1 MNVEIVVIAEVAAEG
16 RPAPVSLELI
26 AFAKSLRR
34 NAAEPIRVFL
44 PGRGIGAAAAELA
57 RLPGVAVTG
66 IEGESLAS
74 YSAEAWKEALAPLLA
89 ARKTRFICVSH
100 NANGADFAPGLAVRL
115 GAACITAVEAFR
127 IEAEGPIFSRS
138 ILKGKL
144 QMEIVPEAETA
155 VVTLLPGAFRRG
167 DAPSSPMDKAR
178 KDGTN
183 TTQNETV
190 LLPEEFRRKAIPPT
204 GVTTLKE
211 KKSEVQGDRAGP
223 PAAEMISVPDIPL
236 KTRPLGLL
244 PAPDEAADLAA
255 AEVIVSAGRGIGGEE
270 NIELLRRLAFLFS
283 RAAIGASRAVCDAGW
298 LPCRYQIGQTGKT
311 VSPRLYIACGIS
323 GALQHLAGMRGSQ
336 CIVAVNRDPQAAIF
350 RVADVAVVEELVSFL
365 PLLIAACRKH
375 REGAAEAG
383 R

>member
-1 MNVEIVVIAEVAAEG
+1 MNEGIAVILEGGAEG

-74 YSAEAWKEALAPLLA
+74 YSAEAWKETLAPLLA

-127 IEAEGPIFSRS
+127 IEAEGPVFSRS

-178 KDGTN
+178 KDGT
-183 TTQNETV
+183 V

-204 GVTTLKE
+204 GATTLKE
-211 KKSEVQGDRAGP
+211 EKSEVQGDRAGP

-270 NIELLRRLAFLFS
+270 NIELLRRLASLFS

-311 VSPRLYIACGIS
+311 ISPRLYIACGIS

>member
-1 MNVEIVVIAEVAAEG
+1 MKAEIVVIAEVAAEG

-44 PGRGIGAAAAELA
+44 PGRGIGATAAELA

-74 YSAEAWKEALAPLLA
+74 YSAEAWKETLAPLLA
-89 ARKTRFICVSH
+89 ARKPRFICVSH

-127 IEAEGPIFSRS
+127 IEAEGPVFSRS

-144 QMEIVPEAETA
+144 QMEIVPEAEMA
-155 VVTLLPGAFRRG
+155 VVTLLPGAFHRG

-178 KDGTN
+178 KNGTA
-183 TTQNETV
+183 
-190 LLPEEFRRKAIPPT
+190 LIPEEFRHKAIPPT
-204 GVTTLKE
+204 GITTLKE
-211 KKSEVQGDRAGP
+211 EKSEVQDDRAGP
-223 PAAEMISVPDIPL
+223 PAAEMISVPGISL
-236 KTRPLGLL
+236 KSRPLGLL

-255 AEVIVSAGRGIGGEE
+255 AEVIVSAGRGIEGEE
-270 NIELLRRLAFLFS
+270 NVDLLRRFASLFS

-323 GALQHLAGMRGSQ
+323 GTLQHLAGMRGSQ

-375 REGAAEAG
+375 REGAAESG

>member
-1 MNVEIVVIAEVAAEG
+1 MNAEIVVIAEVSAEG

-89 ARKTRFICVSH
+89 ARKPRFICVSH
-100 NANGADFAPGLAVRL
+100 NANGADFAPGLAARL

-127 IEAEGPIFSRS
+127 IEAEGPVFSRS

-155 VVTLLPGAFRRG
+155 VVTLLPGTFRRG

-178 KDGTN
+178 KDGT
-183 TTQNETV
+183 V
-190 LLPEEFRRKAIPPT
+190 LLPEEFRRKAIPPA
-204 GVTTLKE
+204 GVITSEEE
-211 KKSEVQGDRAGP
+211 KPDVQGNRVGP
-223 PAAEMISVPDIPL
+223 PAAEMISIPDIPL
-236 KTRPLGLL
+236 KTRPLGWL

-270 NIELLRRLAFLFS
+270 NIELLRRLASLFS
-283 RAAIGASRAVCDAGW
+283 RAAVGASRAVCDAGW

-350 RVADVAVVEELVSFL
+350 RAADVAVVEELLSVL

-375 REGAAEAG
+375 GEGAAEAG

>member
-1 MNVEIVVIAEVAAEG
+1 MRQGNEMNEGIAVILEGGAEG

-74 YSAEAWKEALAPLLA
+74 YSAEAWKETLAPLLA

-100 NANGADFAPGLAVRL
+100 DANGADFAPGLAVRL

-127 IEAEGPIFSRS
+127 IEAEGPVFSRS

-178 KDGTN
+178 K
-183 TTQNETV
+183 NETV

-204 GVTTLKE
+204 GATTLKE
-211 KKSEVQGDRAGP
+211 EKSEVQGDRAGP

-270 NIELLRRLAFLFS
+270 NIELLRRLASLFS

>member
-1 MNVEIVVIAEVAAEG
+1 MNAEIVVIAEVEAEG

-26 AFAKSLRR
+26 AFAKSLRQ

-44 PGRGIGAAAAELA
+44 PGIGIGAAAAELA

-74 YSAEAWKEALAPLLA
+74 YSAEAWKGALPPPLA
-89 ARKTRFICVSH
+89 ARNPRFICVSH

-127 IEAEGPIFSRS
+127 IEAEGPVFSRS

-155 VVTLLPGAFRRG
+155 VVTLLPGPFRRG

-178 KDGTN
+178 EDGTN

-190 LLPEEFRRKAIPPT
+190 FLPEEFCSKTIPPT
-204 GVTTLKE
+204 GATTLKE

-270 NIELLRRLAFLFS
+270 NIELLRRLASLFS

>member
-1 MNVEIVVIAEVAAEG
+1 MNEEIVVIAEVAAEG
-16 RPAPVSLELI
+16 GPAPLSLELI

-66 IEGESLAS
+66 VEGESLAS
-74 YSAEAWKEALAPLLA
+74 YSAEAWIEALAPLLA
-89 ARKTRFICVSH
+89 ARKPRFICVSH

-127 IEAEGPIFSRS
+127 IEAEGPVFSRS

-167 DAPSSPMDKAR
+167 DAPS
-178 KDGTN
+178 
-183 TTQNETV
+183 
-190 LLPEEFRRKAIPPT
+190 
-204 GVTTLKE
+204 TLKE
-211 KKSEVQGDRAGP
+211 EASEVHGDRAGP
-223 PAAEMISVPDIPL
+223 PAPEMISVPDIPL

-244 PAPDEAADLAA
+244 PTPDEAADLAA

-270 NIELLRRLAFLFS
+270 NIELLRRLASLFS
-283 RAAIGASRAVCDAGW
+283 RAAVGASRAVCDAGW

-350 RVADVAVVEELVSFL
+350 RAADVAVVEEILSFL
-365 PLLIAACRKH
+365 PLLIAACRRH
-375 REGAAEAG
+375 RENRAEAG

>member
-1 MNVEIVVIAEVAAEG
+1 MRQGNEMNEGIAVILEGGAEG

-74 YSAEAWKEALAPLLA
+74 YSAEAWKETLAPLLA

-127 IEAEGPIFSRS
+127 IEAEGPVFSRS

-178 KDGTN
+178 KDGT
-183 TTQNETV
+183 V

-204 GVTTLKE
+204 GATTLKE
-211 KKSEVQGDRAGP
+211 EKSEVQGDRAGP

-270 NIELLRRLAFLFS
+270 NIELLRRLASLFS

-311 VSPRLYIACGIS
+311 ISPRLYIACGIS

>member
-1 MNVEIVVIAEVAAEG
+1 MNEGIAVILEGGAEG

-74 YSAEAWKEALAPLLA
+74 YSAEAWKETLAPLLA

-127 IEAEGPIFSRS
+127 IEAEGPVFSRS

-178 KDGTN
+178 KDGT
-183 TTQNETV
+183 V

-204 GVTTLKE
+204 GATTLKE
-211 KKSEVQGDRAGP
+211 EKSEVQGDRAGP

-270 NIELLRRLAFLFS
+270 NIELLRRLASLFS

-311 VSPRLYIACGIS
+311 ISPRLYIACGIS

-336 CIVAVNRDPQAAIF
+336 CIVAVNRDPQAAIY